1 MAETI
6 LSQGVGYGIIL
17 GFGALF
23 ALGMW
28 YLSILLAR
36 FQNEVQG
43 SEMFMTAKRS
53 VKTGLVASAVVSS
66 WTIAAT
72 LLTSSTWC
80 YEYGVSGAY
89 FYGAG
94 ATVQIFVFAVAAME
108 LKRRAPGAH
117 TFLELARIR
126 YGKAGHITFITYS
139 TIYAIINCV
148 NILVGGSAVF
158 TALTGMNVVAG
169 VWLLPVGVVIYTLT
183 GGIKATILTDYSHTV
198 VIYAMVLAGLF
209 IVYTRS
215 DILGSP
221 DIVYDRLRAAAKTTP
236 VPGNAGGEYLTMHSQ
251 DGVLLG
257 VVFWCAVFGTTIDVQ
272 LFQKAI
278 TADPSATLPGYMI
291 GGLSWFSI
299 PFCLATTFGLAAR
312 AMQGLPEMHTI
323 TTKDITQG
331 LAMPYAA
338 QALMGTGG
346 AVFVLLMIFM
356 ACTAGFSAD
365 IVSVAAVFTYDVYG
379 AYINPTASGVKLLR
393 MSHLAVVIWSVCMAI
408 IATGITH
415 TTIGVNYL
423 VTCMGIFTSCA
434 VWPFY
439 STTLWERQNKIA
451 VIVAPIAGSLTAIA
465 CWLGSTHALY
475 GTVSIATTSN
485 IIPLIIGNGV
495 SLISGALYSII
506 CTFAFGADDFD
517 WNRLKTEIHIADDSD
532 VKGLTSEQVAQ
543 EKSHE
548 LLTPEQDLDLRRGK
562 VKAMAIA
569 AVLCLVFVILWP
581 LPMYGTKNIFSR
593 GFFKFWVALTFLW
606 AFGAAFTITI
616 MPLVQGRKTIK
627 LFFTTMIFG
636 KTPSETAALEGV
648 GVEGGEDIDY
658 RSSGPGD
665 EKCTMADEQ
674 AV

>member
-1 MAETI
+1 MAETS
-6 LSQGVGYGIIL
+6 LGQGAGYGIII

-23 ALGMW
+23 ALAMW
-28 YLSILLAR
+28 RLAILLAR

-43 SEMFMTAKRS
+43 SEMFMTAKHS

-80 YEYGVSGAY
+80 YEFGVSGAY

-94 ATVQIFVFAVAAME
+94 ATVQIFVFAIAAME

-126 YGKAGHITFITYS
+126 YGKAGHLVFIVYS

-158 TALTGMNVVAG
+158 TALSGMDVVAG
-169 VWLLPVGVVIYTLT
+169 VWLLPVGVVCYTLT
-183 GGIKATILTDYSHTV
+183 GGIKATILTDYTHTV
-198 VIYAMVLAGLF
+198 IIYAMVLAGLF
-209 IVYTRS
+209 IVYTS
-215 DILGSP
+215 SELLGSP
-221 DIVYDRLRAAAKTTP
+221 DVVYDRLRAAAKIAP
-236 VPGNAGGEYLTMHSQ
+236 VAGNAGGEYLTMSSQ
-251 DGVLLG
+251 SGVLLG

-278 TADPSATLPGYMI
+278 TADPSSTLPGYMI
-291 GGLSWFSI
+291 GGLAWFSV

-323 TTKDITQG
+323 TPTDISQG
-331 LAMPYAA
+331 LALPYAA
-338 QALMGTGG
+338 IALMGSGG
-346 AVFVLLMIFM
+346 SVFVLLLVFM

-379 AYINPTASGVKLLR
+379 AYLNPGALLR
-393 MSHLAVVIWSVCMAI
+393 MSHLAVVIWSICMAI
-408 IATGITH
+408 IATGITR
-415 TTIGVNYL
+415 TEIGVNYL
-423 VTCMGIFTSCA
+423 VTCMGVFTSCA
-434 VWPFY
+434 VFPFY
-439 STTLWERQNKIA
+439 STTLWERQNKTA
-451 VIVAPIAGSLTAIA
+451 VVAAPILGSITAIA

-485 IIPLIIGNGV
+485 ILPLIIGNGV
-495 SLISGALYSII
+495 SLVSGALYSII
-506 CTFAFGADDFD
+506 CTYAFGRDDFD
-517 WNRLKTEIHIADDSD
+517 WSRVHREIHIADDSD
-532 VKGLTSEQVAQ
+532 IKGLTSEQLVQ
-543 EKSHE
+543 EQAHE
-548 LLTPEQDLDLRRGK
+548 ILTPEQDRDLRRGK
-562 VKAMAIA
+562 KMAIVIA
-569 AVLCLVFVILWP
+569 TVLCLIFVIIWP
-581 LPMYGTKNIFSR
+581 MPMYGTRYVFSR

-627 LFFTTMIFG
+627 LFFSRMILDRR
-636 KTPSETAALEGV
+636 PEARAVEGV
-648 GVEGGEDIDY
+648 AVVPEDDS
-658 RSSGPGD
+658 RHSGQ
-665 EKCTMADEQ
+665 EVKEAKSDEQ
-674 AV
+674 GM

>member
-43 SEMFMTAKRS
+43 M
-53 VKTGLVASAVVSS
+53 
-66 WTIAAT
+66 
-72 LLTSSTWC
+72 
-80 YEYGVSGAY
+80 
-89 FYGAG
+89 
-94 ATVQIFVFAVAAME
+94 QIFVFAVAAME

-158 TALTGMNVVAG
+158 TALTGMDVVAG

-221 DIVYDRLRAAAKTTP
+221 DIVYDRLRAAAKIAP
-236 VPGNAGGEYLTMHSQ
+236 VSGNAGGEYLTMHSQ

-379 AYINPTASGVKLLR
+379 AYINPAASGVKLLR

-423 VTCMGIFTSCA
+423 VTC
-434 VWPFY
+434 
-439 STTLWERQNKIA
+439 
-451 VIVAPIAGSLTAIA
+451 
-465 CWLGSTHALY
+465 
-475 GTVSIATTSN
+475 
-485 IIPLIIGNGV
+485 
-495 SLISGALYSII
+495 
-506 CTFAFGADDFD
+506 
-517 WNRLKTEIHIADDSD
+517 TEIHIADDSD
-532 VKGLTSEQVAQ
+532 VKGLTSEQAAQ

-569 AVLCLVFVILWP
+569 AVLCLIFVILWP
-581 LPMYGTKNIFSR
+581 MPMYGTNYIFSR

-616 MPLVQGRKTIK
+616 MPLVQGRKTIR

-636 KTPSETAALEGV
+636 KTPPQTAALEGV
-648 GVEGGEDIDY
+648 NVGGEGGEDFDY
-658 RSSGPGD
+658 RSNRPEG
-665 EKCTMADEQ
+665 EKHSRADEQ